1 MRLSTHG
8 LTSEEKTEIIEF
20 SEWILN
26 VGNGQ
31 ISTLGLLDESDDS
44 FVSIPSDLLL
54 ENSCEPISTI
64 VSTIYPTICDIHVD
78 AAFFRERAIVTTKNT
93 TVAEIND
100 FVLNIAPGEKRV
112 YLSVDSICT
121 SSTEN
126 DDANSLYPIEYINQ
140 LEFNGVPSHQLA
152 LKVGTPVMLLR
163 NISPSMGL
171 CNGTRLI
178 ITQLSSKVIQAQII
192 TGVMALPIKSI
203 KKYNFYKSLHGRVCR
218 VWIPRLNGQNSSFNC
233 LFVDATVSI
242 YMTPLLYHLSFFGD
256 GIQASAKG
264 KNIQQFAASIIEG
277 DYYEICGFYTF
288 ENRYTNSVVA
298 HEAVIDLKSDTKVIK
313 IDPTTPPIRR
323 HYFTFIDF
331 AHLLTTGRRSG
342 VLTDVLGR
350 LKGVQPLEQIMVRGQ
365 DLTDKREFIIENIR
379 GEELRITLW
388 GDVAKSFDDSDLSN
402 QASPVIIVFAGFRI
416 TEFRGKPNLASTV
429 ASLWYF
435 NPEIQEILPYKHY
448 YKDTLVEVH
457 QLPST
462 TSIQTID
469 EQLKENRKTIKE
481 ILCMDPYQYKV

>member
-31 ISTLGLLDESDDS
+31 ISTLGSLDESDDS

-64 VSTIYPTICDIHVD
+64 VSTIYPTICDIHVG

-100 FVLNIAPGEKRV
+100 YVLNIAPGEKRV

-163 NISPSMGL
+163 NINPSMGL

-192 TGVMALPIKSI
+192 TGSNIGNQVFIPRIIFPINEIICPFTIKRRQFPLKLCYAMTINKSQGQSLKIVGVFLKDQVFTHGQLYVALSRVTSRKGLKIISCDNEGRPSTYAKNIVYKDIISALPRGS
-203 KKYNFYKSLHGRVCR
+203 S
-218 VWIPRLNGQNSSFNC
+218 SSFN
-233 LFVDATVSI
+233 
-242 YMTPLLYHLSFFGD
+242 LYR
-256 GIQASAKG
+256 Q
-264 KNIQQFAASIIEG
+264 
-277 DYYEICGFYTF
+277 
-288 ENRYTNSVVA
+288 
-298 HEAVIDLKSDTKVIK
+298 
-313 IDPTTPPIRR
+313 
-323 HYFTFIDF
+323 
-331 AHLLTTGRRSG
+331 
-342 VLTDVLGR
+342 
-350 LKGVQPLEQIMVRGQ
+350 
-365 DLTDKREFIIENIR
+365 
-379 GEELRITLW
+379 
-388 GDVAKSFDDSDLSN
+388 
-402 QASPVIIVFAGFRI
+402 
-416 TEFRGKPNLASTV
+416 
-429 ASLWYF
+429 
-435 NPEIQEILPYKHY
+435 
-448 YKDTLVEVH
+448 
-457 QLPST
+457 
-462 TSIQTID
+462 
-469 EQLKENRKTIKE
+469 
-481 ILCMDPYQYKV
+481 